1 MSGIITTERRAFN
14 GAHQVVLHD
23 YGELIINIGDQE
35 GLIIEGD
42 KDLIKSI
49 ETVVEAGVLHI
60 RIRTGLFDKLGHAL
74 STGLSRK
81 PLRYRLAM
89 KELSGLFIKGAGR
102 ARVSDLDTRDMA
114 ISLQGAGSIELPSLT
129 AETLKVDF
137 GGTGRLEIGGEVWG
151 QSVLLTGA
159 GNYVAPHLLCAKATL
174 EIRGAGKATVW
185 VQDELQVAIRG
196 VGSIDY
202 YGTAEL
208 HTSKSGLG
216 NVNHL
221 GDAPR

>member
-1 MSGIITTERRAFN
+1 MSGIITTEQRAFS
-14 GAHQVVLHD
+14 GANQVVLHD
-23 YGELIINIGDQE
+23 YGEMIINIQDQE
-35 GLIIEGD
+35 GMIIEGN
-42 KDLIKSI
+42 KELLKSI
-49 ETVVEAGVLHI
+49 ETSVEGGVLHI

-74 STGLSRK
+74 STSLSRM

-89 KELSGLFIKGAGR
+89 KELSGLYIKGAGR
-102 ARVSDLDTRDMA
+102 VTVGDVDAQDMA
-114 ISLQGAGSIELPSLT
+114 ISLQGAGSIEMRSLS

-137 GGTGRLEIGGEVWG
+137 GGTGRLEIGGEVWS

-159 GNYVAPHLLCAKATL
+159 GNYFAPKLLSAKTTV

-185 VQDELQVAIRG
+185 AQDQLQVAIRG
-196 VGSIDY
+196 VGNVDY

-208 HTSKSGLG
+208 QTSKSGLG
-216 NVNHL
+216 SVTHL